1 MGGGIGVGGL
11 NKIEWHKV
19 AGSFSCIIGKKSK
32 HLYCMPKVFASATT
46 KLTDTQ
52 AAGSPCCPAQTF
64 SASCY
69 MQSVVVCFF
78 LLPYSPLLV
87 RTLAKKTPWRKMVGW
102 VRGMATKKIMR
113 RRKWESKMAVY
124 QRTTRVSSQPPVR
137 FVSQASPV
145 CLHTTGSQPRTRI
158 RFSSGIS
165 HELQPRFLPPNLPYS
180 PTVPQVWSSSETP

>member
-1 MGGGIGVGGL
+1 M
-11 NKIEWHKV
+11 
-19 AGSFSCIIGKKSK
+19 
-32 HLYCMPKVFASATT
+32 FASATT
-46 KLTDTQ
+46 KLRDTHKQPALPQ
-52 AAGSPCCPAQTF
+52 AVQLKTF

-87 RTLAKKTPWRKMVGW
+87 RTLAKKSPWRKMVGW
-102 VRGMATKKIMR
+102 VRGMTKKKIMR
-113 RRKWESKMAVY
+113 RREWESKMAVY

-145 CLHTTGSQPRTRI
+145 CLRTTGVQPRTRI
-158 RFSSGIS
+158 RFSSRIS

-180 PTVPQVWSSSETP
+180 PTVPQVRSSSETP